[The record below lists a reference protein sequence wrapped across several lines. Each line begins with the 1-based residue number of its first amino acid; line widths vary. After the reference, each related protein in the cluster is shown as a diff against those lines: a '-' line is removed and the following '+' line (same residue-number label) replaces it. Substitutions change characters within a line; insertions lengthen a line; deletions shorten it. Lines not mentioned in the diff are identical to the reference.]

1 MKRALVL
8 ALAVLLVSAGGLL
21 AQAPPM
27 PKVGPEHKR
36 LGYFLG
42 QWSSEG
48 EMKKSPFG
56 PPGKMSFK
64 ERNEWLPGG
73 FFVVSHSEMK
83 GPMGE
88 GKGLSIMGY
97 DADAKVYTY
106 SAFNSMGMTESS
118 KGTVQGDTWTWNSE
132 TKIAGKPVKSRFI
145 IKELSPTAYT
155 YKWEVMEGKTWS
167 TTMEGKT
174 TKVK

>member
-1 MKRALVL
+1 MKRVVVFSL
-8 ALAVLLVSAGGLL
+8 ALALLSAGGLL

-64 ERNEWLPGG
+64 ERNESFPGG
-73 FFVVSHSEMK
+73 FFVVAHSEMK

-88 GKGLSIMGY
+88 GKGLSLMGY
-97 DADAKVYTY
+97 DAEAKVYTY
-106 SAFNSMGMTESS
+106 TAINSMGMAETS

-132 TKIAGKPVKSRFI
+132 SKMAGKPVKTRFM
-145 IKELSPTAYT
+145 IKELSPTSYS

-167 TTMEGKT
+167 TIMEGKA
-174 TKVK
+174 TKMK